1 MSFTNRIIDKKI
13 KNINKLFKQ
22 NNQNKKITYNIN
34 PFGKIVVFE
43 ENDNKIIIT
52 AKTIN
57 KAVEKLEK
65 YNKTI

>member
-1 MSFTNRIIDKKI
+1 MSFTNRVIDKKI

-22 NNQNKKITYNIN
+22 RNQNKKIKYEIN

-43 ENDNKIIIT
+43 ESNNKIIIT
-52 AKTIN
+52 ASTIS
-57 KAVEKLEK
+57 KAVEKLER